1 MIFVKSVLL
10 SFLDIDDTHAA
21 RLSGRPV
28 ACPLVVGILGDKD
41 LGYLCSM
48 IGAVDGANFHIERF
62 GVTLLFFL
70 NRLVF

>member
-1 MIFVKSVLL
+1 VKSVFL

-28 ACPLVVGILGDKD
+28 ACPPVVGILCDEV

-62 GVTLLFFL
+62 GVALLFFL
-70 NRLVF
+70 HRLGF